1 MAKQELLGEV
11 KKLIAIGKEKGFL
24 TYDELNSTLPAEVV
38 SSEQFGSIMTMF
50 GEMDIEIVDAPE
62 GERIKKAR
70 DAEEL
75 SDDAE
80 GADSGSGA
88 GDENEKEE
96 KDEKD
101 EKEIDLTPGAL
112 SRTDDPV
119 RLYLKEMGS
128 VALLSREGEIE
139 IAKRIEEGKNNIASV
154 IYGMPMTIEFVLALR
169 DQLKNGTIDVRE
181 IVPIVETEEEI
192 EEEQIQRDYEELRV
206 KTLEGLNSV
215 RKISTSLK
223 SLYEVART
231 ANSDPAKQKKIKKQ
245 IDTIRDQVV
254 EKMESVNL
262 HGVLKDRMV
271 QRVRELAIQ
280 IRTAEREIV
289 SCQRRLGISGEAGAE
304 ALKKLCRD
312 RKDFLAVKRKTSCT
326 EEALEDIKNV
336 YQAAKGRIRTLE
348 TEEALVSAEEIKDAV
363 KHLDVAEEKVKRG
376 KAELVEANLRLV
388 VSIAKKYTNRG
399 LQFLDLIQEGN
410 IGLMKAVDKFEYKRG
425 YKFSTYATW
434 WIRQAITRA
443 IADQART
450 IRIPVHM
457 IETINKL
464 IRTSRHLVQKL
475 GREPTP
481 EEIADRMDLPLDKVW
496 KILKIAR
503 EPISLETPIGE
514 EEDSHLGD
522 FIEDKKAVSPL
533 EAAIR
538 YDLQRQINSALETL
552 TPREEKVLRKR
563 FGIGEATDHTLE
575 EVGQDFEVTR
585 ERIRQIEA
593 KALRKLRHPSRSKK
607 LRSFVETL

>member
-1 MAKQELLGEV
+1 MAKPELLGEV
-11 KKLIAIGKEKGFL
+11 KKLISMGKEKGFL

-62 GERIKKAR
+62 GERIRKAR
-70 DAEEL
+70 DSEEL
-75 SDDAE
+75 NE
-80 GADSGSGA
+80 DSEDIEVETSA
-88 GDENEKEE
+88 GEENEKEE
-96 KDEKD
+96 KE

-139 IAKRIEEGKNNIASV
+139 IAKRIEEGKKDIASV
-154 IYGMPMTIEFVLALR
+154 IYGMPMTIEFVLALY

-181 IVPIVETEEEI
+181 IVPIVETEEEF

-223 SLYEVART
+223 SLYEVARH
-231 ANSDPAKQKKIKKQ
+231 ANSDPSKQKKIKKQ

-280 IRTAEREIV
+280 IRTSEREIV
-289 SCQRRLGISGEAGAE
+289 SCQRRLGISGEVGAE
-304 ALKKLCRD
+304 ALKRLCRE
-312 RKDFLAVKRKTSCT
+312 RKDFLAVKRKTSCS
-326 EEALEDIKNV
+326 EEALNEIKKV
-336 YQAAKGRIRTLE
+336 YQAAKGRIRILE

-363 KHLDVAEEKVKRG
+363 KHLDVAEDKVKRG

-481 EEIADRMDLPLDKVW
+481 EEIAERMDLPLDKVR

-607 LRSFVETL
+607 LRSFVESL

>member
-80 GADSGSGA
+80 GADSGA

-481 EEIADRMDLPLDKVW
+481 EEIAERMDLPLDKVR

>member
-1 MAKQELLGEV
+1 MAKPELLGEV
-11 KKLIAIGKEKGFL
+11 KKLISMGKEKGFL

-62 GERIKKAR
+62 GERIRKAR
-70 DAEEL
+70 DTEEASEEAEE
-75 SDDAE
+75 AE
-80 GADSGSGA
+80 VEAGA
-88 GDENEKEE
+88 GAGEENEKEE
-96 KDEKD
+96 KE

-139 IAKRIEEGKNNIASV
+139 IAKRIEEGKKDIASV
-154 IYGMPMTIEFVLALR
+154 IYGMPMTIEFVLALY

-181 IVPIVETEEEI
+181 IVPIVETEEEF

-223 SLYEVART
+223 SLYEVARH

-304 ALKKLCRD
+304 ALKKLCRE
-312 RKDFLAVKRKTSCT
+312 RKDFLAVKRKTSCS
-326 EEALEDIKNV
+326 EEALNEIKKI
-336 YQAAKGRIRTLE
+336 YQAAKGRIRQLE

-481 EEIADRMDLPLDKVW
+481 EEIAERMDLPLDKVR

-607 LRSFVETL
+607 LRSFVESL

>member
-1 MAKQELLGEV
+1 MAKPELLGEV
-11 KKLIAIGKEKGFL
+11 KKLISMGKEKGFL

-62 GERIKKAR
+62 GERIRKAQDTEEASE
-70 DAEEL
+70 DAE
-75 SDDAE
+75 DADVE
-80 GADSGSGA
+80 VSAGA
-88 GDENEKEE
+88 GEENEKEE
-96 KDEKD
+96 KE

-139 IAKRIEEGKNNIASV
+139 IAKRIEEGKRDIASV
-154 IYGMPMTIEFVLALR
+154 IYGMPMTIEFVLALY

-181 IVPIVETEEEI
+181 IVPIVETEEEF

-223 SLYEVART
+223 SLYEVARH
-231 ANSDPAKQKKIKKQ
+231 ADSDPTKQKKIKKQ

-280 IRTAEREIV
+280 IRTSEREIV

-312 RKDFLAVKRKTSCT
+312 RKDFLAVKRKTSCSEDALT
-326 EEALEDIKNV
+326 EIKRV

-363 KHLDVAEEKVKRG
+363 KHLDVAEDKVKRG

-481 EEIADRMDLPLDKVW
+481 EEIAERMDLPLDKVR

-607 LRSFVETL
+607 LRSFVESM